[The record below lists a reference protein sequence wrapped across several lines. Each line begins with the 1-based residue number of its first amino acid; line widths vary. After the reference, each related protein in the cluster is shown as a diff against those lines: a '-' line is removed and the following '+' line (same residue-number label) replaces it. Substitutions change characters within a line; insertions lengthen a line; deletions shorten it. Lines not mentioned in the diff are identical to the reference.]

1 MAIISVNQL
10 RSFEYSESKGSK
22 GSVDMKGSVEFLARF
37 DGEVDFNVLVEDQTV
52 WAGLGNR
59 PIPLLNSLESIG
71 GIPFYVTSRKFAY
84 FKGDEQE
91 RAAKITIEY
100 DNKREDPQDP
110 DEEKPGQDANAET
123 WKKITVTTEQQQVPL
138 TNQGDDG
145 MMGGGPAFGGPGLP
159 PRNTAGDPMDGLT
172 ETRCLV
178 KLTYTNSQVR
188 DPNFAWLLSFTN
200 KTNLQEFLGCTRRTL
215 LCQGFNADYDDKRQ
229 LWTISVEW
237 LYDPKQHVVV
247 YYDMGLN
254 EKVDGERRAIV
265 DVVGNPVSKPVPLD
279 GFGKAVRIADATA
292 YGPGVRNPFIV
303 ELTAYP
309 YKEVEMADIFEFG
322 GI

>member
-1 MAIISVNQL
+1 MAIVSVHQL

-59 PIPLLNSLESIG
+59 TIPLINDLEFIG

-110 DEEKPGQDANAET
+110 DEEKPEGTDAET

-138 TNQGDDG
+138 TDEGPDG
-145 MMGGGPAFGGPGLP
+145 TAGGEPA
-159 PRNTAGDPMDGLT
+159 RNSAGDPVDGLT
-172 ETRCLV
+172 ENRCLV

-200 KTNLQEFLGCTRRTL
+200 KTNRNEFLGCTRRTL
-215 LCQGFNADYDDKRQ
+215 LCQGFNSDYDDKRQ

-237 LYDPKQHVVV
+237 LYDPKQHVVT
-247 YYDMGLN
+247 YYDQGFN
-254 EKVDGERRAIV
+254 EKINGERRAIL
-265 DVVGNPVSKPVPLD
+265 DAAQNPVSRPVPLSN
-279 GFGKAVRIADATA
+279 GVAVPIELTTA
-292 YGPGVRNPFIV
+292 YGPGVANAN
-303 ELTAYP
+303 LKKLYAYP
-309 YKEVEMADIFEFG
+309 YKEVDMVDIFAFG